1 MQMFSLSY
9 SLCLSAEMSQKGFI
23 QGGVKLTLICS
34 ESVMNVVKIA
44 SN

>member
-9 SLCLSAEMSQKGFI
+9 SIPLSVEMSHIRFI
-23 QGGVKLTLICS
+23 PGGVKLTLTCL